1 MCKIIF
7 NIELSIISQEPFII
21 ISLFRERERVFTSMK
36 KHLYDRAFLAQ
47 ECKRRKLP
55 ASKITSPVLEKLVA
69 TPILYFPTQYEV
81 DFSHREK
88 REH

>member
-1 MCKIIF
+1 MIG
-7 NIELSIISQEPFII
+7 
-21 ISLFRERERVFTSMK
+21 R
-36 KHLYDRAFLAQ
+36 FLAQ
-47 ECKRRKLP
+47 ECKQRKLP
-55 ASKITSPVLEKLVA
+55 ASKITSPVLEELVA